1 MRAVW
6 QAARAAV
13 RRRRLQ
19 TLVIALVTL
28 TSTAAMVV
36 ALGLLDAASAPFDK
50 AFGKQRGP
58 HVVAAFDPD
67 KVSDAQL
74 TRAVRRPGVEAA
86 AGPFAQATVEL
97 PNNGGMNFGLGSEIT
112 VVGRADPDGPVN
124 RLDLWAG
131 RWATRSGEVVLNRDP
146 GWTPDDLGKK
156 IHVPEGPPLT
166 VVGFAF
172 DLSRTADAWVVP
184 DQIGALHPTTT
195 QVLFRFADASS
206 EERLRGQLATVT
218 EGLPADALTASRSYL
233 TLKDQV
239 GGSARAYTPY
249 LMAFGILGIA
259 VAVLIIGNVVSG
271 AVISGFR
278 HIGVLK
284 AIGFTPGQVV
294 AVYLT
299 MISVPAVIGC
309 AVGAALGNLLA
320 RPFFEFVFM
329 GPDAGVFHDSASI
342 APWVNTVALLGM
354 PAVCVLAALAP
365 AVRAHRLSAARAISE
380 GTAPRAGRALGI
392 QRRLAS
398 SRLPRSVSLGMGLP
412 FARPGR
418 SALTLA
424 AVVLGVT
431 TVTFATGLAT
441 TMTRFGNAGQGAY
454 QVTAYAFNVKD
465 GKEIKPEHDD
475 LQLQSLLRSL
485 PGALEITARANTDVR
500 VAGSAHE
507 VELEGRRGDRLQLDG
522 VLTEGRWMR
531 GTGEIVAGSAF
542 LRQNGLRVGDRLV
555 LEKGNRDERAVVVGE
570 FMESNARR
578 IVADWSTTTALSPYE
593 KPIAYHVKLRDGADP
608 AAYVRAARA
617 ADAGISPTVNDSNSI
632 TQTIVGSASVLTL
645 MLAVV
650 ASLGVFNSV
659 VLNTRDR
666 RRDLGML
673 KSIGMTPRQ
682 VTVMTVT
689 SMAVLGALGSLLGI
703 PLGVLGHQ
711 LVVPRM
717 AEAVDLTLPSYMT
730 DVWQVPALSGL
741 ALAGLAIAVLGA
753 FVPARRAGWL
763 TIAEVLRSE

>member
-6 QAARAAV
+6 WAARAAV

-36 ALGLLDAASAPFDK
+36 ALGLVDAASAPFDK

-58 HVVAAFDPD
+58 HVIAAFDPA

-74 TRAVRRPGVEAA
+74 TRAAGRSGTEA
-86 AGPFAQATVEL
+86 AGPFAQATLEL
-97 PNNGGMNFGLGSEIT
+97 PDGTMNFGLGREIT
-112 VVGRADPDGPVN
+112 VAGRADPGGPVD
-124 RLDLWAG
+124 RLEVWAG
-131 RWATRSGEVVLNRDP
+131 RWATRPGEIVLNRDP
-146 GWTPDDLGKK
+146 DWTADDLGKK
-156 IHVPEGPPLT
+156 VRVPSGRSLT

-172 DLSRTADAWVVP
+172 DLSRTADAWVAP
-184 DQIGALHPTTT
+184 AQIGALHPTVT
-195 QVLFRFADASS
+195 QMLFRFPDASS
-206 EERLRGQLATVT
+206 EERLRTELDAAT

-239 GGSARAYTPY
+239 SSSARAYTPY

-284 AIGFTPGQVV
+284 ALGFTPGQVV

-299 MISVPAVIGC
+299 MISVPAVLGC
-309 AVGAALGNLLA
+309 ALGTVLGNVLA
-320 RPFFEFVFM
+320 RPFFGFVFT
-329 GPDAGVFHDSASI
+329 GPDAGVFHDDVSV
-342 APWVNTVALLGM
+342 APWVNAVALLGV

-365 AVRAHRLSAARAISE
+365 ALRAHRLSAAQAISA
-380 GTAPRAGRALGI
+380 GSAPRAGRALGI
-392 QRRLAS
+392 QRRLAG

-424 AVVLGVT
+424 AVLLGVT

-441 TMTRFGNAGQGAY
+441 TMNRFGNAGRDAY
-454 QVTAYAFNVKD
+454 QVTVYASNFKD
-465 GKEIKPEHDD
+465 GKEIKPEHGDRE
-475 LQLQSLLRSL
+475 LQSLLRSL
-485 PGALEITARANTDVR
+485 PSAREVTARSNTDVR
-500 VAGSAHE
+500 VAGSAHK
-507 VELEGRRGDRLQLDG
+507 VELEGRRGDRLQLDS
-522 VLTEGRWMR
+522 VLTEGRWTR

-542 LRQNGLRVGDRLV
+542 LRQNGLRVGDHLR
-555 LEKGNRDERAVVVGE
+555 LEKGDRSQKAVVVGE
-570 FMESNARR
+570 YIASDARR
-578 IVADWSTTTALSPYE
+578 IVADWPTMTALSPQE

-608 AAYVRAARA
+608 AAYARA
-617 ADAGISPTVNDSNSI
+617 AGAADPGISPSPQGPNSV
-632 TQTIVGSASVLTL
+632 TQTIIGSASVLTL
-645 MLAVV
+645 MLALV
-650 ASLGVFNSV
+650 AALGVFNTV

-689 SMAVLGALGSLLGI
+689 SMAVLGVIGSLLGI
-703 PLGVLGHQ
+703 PLGMAGYD

-717 AEAVDLTLPSYMT
+717 ADAVDISLPSYMT
-730 DVWQVPALSGL
+730 DVWQALSLTGL
-741 ALAGLAIAVLGA
+741 ALAGVAIAVLGA
-753 FVPARRAGWL
+753 YVPARRAARL
-763 TIAEVLRSE
+763 TIAEVLHNE